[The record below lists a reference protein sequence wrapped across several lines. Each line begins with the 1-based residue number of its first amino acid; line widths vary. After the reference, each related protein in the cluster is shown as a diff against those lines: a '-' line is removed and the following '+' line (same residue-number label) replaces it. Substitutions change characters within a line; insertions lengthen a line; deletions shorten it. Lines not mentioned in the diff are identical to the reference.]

1 MIKNLIVA
9 AYAVLMLASAGT
21 AYADPPGETD
31 NDAPNGQI
39 VCDILTRNP
48 SVSTMRMIL
57 VGSYGHFLEQEGTNA
72 AKDDT
77 IDAIAYGL
85 VYICPEYQWTLKSLG
100 A

>member
-1 MIKNLIVA
+1 
-9 AYAVLMLASAGT
+9 MLAAGCT
-21 AYADPPGETD
+21 ALILATAAPAHADPPGETD

-39 VCDILTRNP
+39 VCDILARNP

-85 VYICPEYQWTLKSLG
+85 VYICPEYQWTLKSLF
-100 A
+100 